1 MRLRI
6 TALLLT
12 FAGAANCLR
21 MAAKRRPHNTKSR
34 IVRVTGG
41 KASVLYSDGAR
52 QWTIDGSRL
61 KHFELDDLR
70 KRDFDKLDDGTL
82 LFSPEAGLTGE
93 PSFLF
98 SFTPG
103 AKLLYAVAADRA
115 RGDVSTGECS
125 SFSQEV
131 ERILNL
137 RKELAAKGVR
147 AHIALVDVLSTN
159 VDEFT
164 SDGTSPPPRRP
175 SRVTRSHDRALRAG
189 FSSTWLSEE
198 QLARLPE
205 PVWAALE
212 IVAMALELRVERA
225 LRR

>member
-70 KRDFDKLDDGTL
+70 KRDFDKLGVLVHAHGACARYKGRTAQVVRL
-82 LFSPEAGLTGE
+82 VNAEF
-93 PSFLF
+93 
-98 SFTPG
+98 
-103 AKLLYAVAADRA
+103 AKL
-115 RGDVSTGECS
+115 
-125 SFSQEV
+125 
-131 ERILNL
+131 
-137 RKELAAKGVR
+137 
-147 AHIALVDVLSTN
+147 H
-159 VDEFT
+159 
-164 SDGTSPPPRRP
+164 
-175 SRVTRSHDRALRAG
+175 
-189 FSSTWLSEE
+189 
-198 QLARLPE
+198 
-205 PVWAALE
+205 
-212 IVAMALELRVERA
+212 
-225 LRR
+225 

>member
-125 SFSQEV
+125 SFSHVLFPPAGVLVHAHGTCARYKGRTAQVVRLVNAEFAKLHEALTAAESEV
-131 ERILNL
+131 GL
-137 RKELAAKGVR
+137 
-147 AHIALVDVLSTN
+147 
-159 VDEFT
+159 
-164 SDGTSPPPRRP
+164 
-175 SRVTRSHDRALRAG
+175 
-189 FSSTWLSEE
+189 
-198 QLARLPE
+198 
-205 PVWAALE
+205 
-212 IVAMALELRVERA
+212 
-225 LRR
+225 